1 MKKDLLEF
9 RESYQGIIR
18 NLINNINICSRRAV
32 ETGDAG
38 YIVAMN
44 RYIDEVEKLKTFI
57 KKEEIRLGY
66 HGRWVD
72 TETPIKSFFIDDN
85 ELLDSLSEKIR
96 LGVLQEDS
104 KSYQTNVKA
113 KMTHYRFFNE
123 GEGKE
128 EFEKLKTHFPK
139 HKITD
144 AWGNLYNKGDSAIE
158 HNHADYDIVYNKGQY
173 ATSGIIYL
181 TDSETGT
188 VFTELDI
195 TEKAEKG
202 KVLLFST
209 EQLHQVPVVEEEERI
224 TIGFNA
230 HEIS

>member
-1 MKKDLLEF
+1 MKKDLVEF
-9 RESYQGIIR
+9 RKTYQGIAGD
-18 NLINNINICSRRAV
+18 LVDKINTCSNRWI
-32 ETGDAG
+32 ETGDPG
-38 YIVAMN
+38 YGEAMN
-44 RYIDEVEKLKTFI
+44 RYIEEIEKLKTLV
-57 KKEEIRLGY
+57 KNEEIRLGY
-66 HGRWVD
+66 NKSKN
-72 TETPIKSFFIDDN
+72 ETPIKSFFIDDN
-85 ELLDSLSEKIR
+85 ELLDSLIKRIKE
-96 LGVLQEDS
+96 GVLQED
-104 KSYQTNVKA
+104 KMGYLTNVKG
-113 KMTHYRFFNE
+113 KMTSYRFFNE

-230 HEIS
+230 HEK